1 MPESGEL
8 AVFSHL
14 GRLLSLLPPDL
25 ELTAPLN
32 GGLHLGLPSLLLLEK
47 PVRSVFSLG
56 HLPVQHFLLVVFQ
69 GAQVFDLPVDHG
81 LTSLLLISET
91 FLFSLFLHCF
101 ECLTFLCEG
110 FDLLFF
116 LNFLKSLGL
125 FDLHELR
132 VRVSEICAYLSNL
145 LLTGN
150 FTLLLTLQVLLSLP
164 LDQFALK
171 HLLFK
176 LLDEVQF
183 ESLKLLANV
192 PGVGLL
198 EFVLLLELGAH
209 LLVVLGHLLLLDF
222 DPVSLDVGRDLLL
235 ALVHLLLSLLLVRH
249 VAHQHLSLEGLHHV
263 LLLVHRFVCPLNLLP
278 PQLVLVILLLGVQSS
293 PFNLISNTMGKQL
306 EPTLIT
312 VIKSAI

>member
-47 PVRSVFSLG
+47 PVRSVLSLG

-69 GAQVFDLPVDHG
+69 GAQLFNLPVDHG
-81 LTSLLLISET
+81 LTSLLLISKT
-91 FLFSLFLHCF
+91 LLFSLLFHCF
-101 ECLTFLCEG
+101 KCLTFLREG

-116 LNFLKSLGL
+116 FKFLKSFSLL
-125 FDLHELR
+125 DLHELC
-132 VRVSEICAYLSNL
+132 VCVSEICAYLSNL
-145 LLTGN
+145 LLTGD
-150 FTLLLTLQVLLSLP
+150 FTLLLTLQVLFGLP
-164 LDQFALK
+164 FDQFAFK
-171 HLLFK
+171 HLLFE
-176 LLDEVQF
+176 LLDEVEF
-183 ESLKLLANV
+183 EIFKLLANV

-198 EFVLLLELGAH
+198 KFVLLLELGAH
-209 LLVVLGHLLLLDF
+209 LLIVLCHLLLLDF
-222 DPVSLDVGRDLLL
+222 DPVCLDVARDLLL
-235 ALVHLLLSLLLVRH
+235 ALVHLLLGLLLVSH

-278 PQLVLVILLLGVQSS
+278 PQLVLVILLLSVQSS
-293 PFNLISNTMGKQL
+293 PFNLISNTMGK
-306 EPTLIT
+306 
-312 VIKSAI
+312 